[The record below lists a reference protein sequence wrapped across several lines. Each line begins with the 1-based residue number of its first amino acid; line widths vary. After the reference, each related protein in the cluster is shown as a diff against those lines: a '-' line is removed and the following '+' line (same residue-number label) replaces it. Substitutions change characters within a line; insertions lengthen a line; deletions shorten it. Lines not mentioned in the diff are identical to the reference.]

1 MRYFRGSLVFT
12 VLALGVATWLG
23 SANGGGSGALR
34 ALFIVGVLGVL
45 EVSLSF
51 ENAVVDATVLR
62 GMSLVWRRRF
72 LTWGML
78 IGVAGMRVVF
88 PLVIVAVLARI
99 SPLAALSMAIG
110 QPEEY
115 ARVLGDAHVSLSAFG
130 GAFLAMV
137 GLKHFVDAE
146 KEVFWLRP
154 VEEPMSKLG
163 RMPSI
168 ELAVVLLLV
177 YAISGALPETER
189 LAFVTSG
196 MMGLVVYIGVDG
208 VGALLGDAGDA
219 TAGRV
224 RTGLAAFLYLETLDA
239 SFSFD
244 GVIGALALTTNLAF
258 IALGLGIG
266 AMFVRSLCIFLV
278 EKGTLTEYRYLEAGA
293 FWAILALA
301 GVMFTQAVVHVPEVV
316 TGLVGASFILVAF
329 ASSVRYKRKIREV
342 PS

>member
-1 MRYFRGSLVFT
+1 
-12 VLALGVATWLG
+12 
-23 SANGGGSGALR
+23 
-34 ALFIVGVLGVL
+34 VGVLGVL

-177 YAISGALPETER
+177 YGISGALPEAER

-208 VGALLGDAGDA
+208 VGALLGDA

-224 RTGLAAFLYLETLDA
+224 RTGLAAFLDLETLDA

-329 ASSVRYKRKIREV
+329 ASSVRYNRKTKEI